1 MLHPFPSRVWV
12 WATPSLPGYMVLQ
25 GSCPRKPW
33 HVGHVGKCS
42 RLTLKI
48 SKNSTWW
55 PRKLGVQFHYV
66 PFISRHTITYGCHI
80 MLYQCY
86 ILFFEVFRIPMNPM
100 IYWKGHPNSPQL
112 LRWCWFHGWCVLVH
126 PLVGG
131 CWFCMVLL
139 TPNYIPGMMTLE
151 AKKQNDG
158 VLFWESSAIT
168 CYDMSCHGFSPCF
181 FAIRCTLDARRVWSA
196 SFRWAADNTF
206 PTKVTIVSSS
216 WLVAVGQLP
225 CLGELNL
232 WLAYGPEKMWRVWIA
247 ESTNSI

>member
-1 MLHPFPSRVWV
+1 ML
-12 WATPSLPGYMVLQ
+12 
-25 GSCPRKPW
+25 CPIFW
-33 HVGHVGKCS
+33 G
-42 RLTLKI
+42 
-48 SKNSTWW
+48 
-55 PRKLGVQFHYV
+55 
-66 PFISRHTITYGCHI
+66 
-80 MLYQCY
+80 
-86 ILFFEVFRIPMNPM
+86 FRIPMNPM
-100 IYWKGHPNSPQL
+100 IYWKGHPNSPQS

-196 SFRWAADNTF
+196 SFRWAAGNTF

-216 WLVAVGQLP
+216 WLVAVGQLL
-225 CLGELNL
+225 CLGELKSMADL
-232 WLAYGPEKMWRVWIA
+232 WPWKNVACLDSGTHQLDIVTLAHLNMRRYEELRGL
-247 ESTNSI
+247 

>member
-86 ILFFEVFRIPMNPM
+86 IPSFEVLESQWIP
-100 IYWKGHPNSPQL
+100 
-112 LRWCWFHGWCVLVH
+112 WFIEKVILTALKKAAVVLV
-126 PLVGG
+126 PWLMCFGSSLVCG
-131 CWFCMVLL
+131 CWLCMVFVDSKLYPWNDDTWSQETKWWRLVLRVISNHLL
-139 TPNYIPGMMTLE
+139 WHELPWVQSL
-151 AKKQNDG
+151 
-158 VLFWESSAIT
+158 LFRNSL
-168 CYDMSCHGFSPCF
+168 HVG
-181 FAIRCTLDARRVWSA
+181 CTA
-196 SFRWAADNTF
+196 S
-206 PTKVTIVSSS
+206 VE
-216 WLVAVGQLP
+216 
-225 CLGELNL
+225 C
-232 WLAYGPEKMWRVWIA
+232 
-247 ESTNSI
+247 